1 MDLKLIAGAIST
13 TIFALS
19 NIPMLLKVAKTRSL
33 RSYSYAY
40 ILMNNA
46 ANVVHWI
53 YILTLPFGPIWFLHG
68 FYTISALLLLSW
80 YQRYERGK
88 Y

>member
-1 MDLKLIAGAIST
+1 MDFKLIAGAVST

-19 NIPMLLKVAKTRSL
+19 NVPMLLKAARTRSL

-46 ANVVHWI
+46 ANVVHW
-53 YILTLPFGPIWFLHG
+53 L
-68 FYTISALLLLSW
+68 
-80 YQRYERGK
+80 
-88 Y
+88 